1 MISVRRAFNRNTTT
15 KVLMCS
21 PIGGYWDDN
30 NQWVKNAAGP
40 AIAIQATPIPHGDRD
55 EGVFGEQLKANPEL
69 ERQPGFMK
77 FHSLVDMP
85 INSLLSVYGVTYFVT
100 QYANYSAA
108 GFYMTIASKVQ
119 NLVLTEGL
127 VTEMFN
133 EDGTALLTE
142 LGQLMIL
149 ETPPVNTLDVNGWP

>member
-21 PIGGYWDDN
+21 PVGGYWDDN
-30 NQWVKNAAGP
+30 NQWVKHATGP

-77 FHSLVDMP
+77 FHSLTEMP
-85 INSLLSVYGVTYFVT
+85 INSLLSVYGTTYFVT
-100 QYANYSAA
+100 QFANYSAA
-108 GFYMTIASKVQ
+108 GFYMVIASKVQ
-119 NLVLTEGL
+119 NLVLYEGL
-127 VTEMFN
+127 VTEIYT
-133 EDGTALLTE
+133 EDGSALITE
-142 LGQLMIL
+142 LGLLILM
-149 ETPPVNTLDVNGWP
+149 ETPVENPLAVSGWP

>member
-21 PIGGYWDDN
+21 PVGGYWDDN
-30 NQWVKNAAGP
+30 NQWIKNSTGP

-77 FHSLVDMP
+77 FHSKVNMP
-85 INSLLSVYGVTYFVT
+85 INSLLSVYGTTYFVT
-100 QYANYSAA
+100 QYADYSAS
-108 GFYMTIASKVQ
+108 GFYMVIASKVQ
-119 NLVLTEGL
+119 NLVLYEGL
-127 VTEMFN
+127 VTEIYT
-133 EDGTALLTE
+133 EDGKALVTE
-142 LGQLMIL
+142 LGQLIVL
-149 ETPPVNTLDVNGWP
+149 ETSPLNPLAVSGW

>member
-21 PIGGYWDDN
+21 PIGGYWDAD
-30 NQWVKNAAGP
+30 NQWVKNATGP
-40 AIAIQATPIPHGDRD
+40 ATAIYATPIPHGDRD

-77 FHSLVDMP
+77 FHSPTNMP
-85 INSLLSVYGVTYFVT
+85 INSLLSVYETTYFVT

-108 GFYMTIASKVQ
+108 GFYMVIASKVQ
-119 NLVLTEGL
+119 NLVLVEGL
-127 VTEMFN
+127 VTELFT
-133 EDGTALLTE
+133 EDGTSLITE
-142 LGQLMIL
+142 LGQLIIL
-149 ETPPVNTLDVNGWP
+149 ENPPVNDLNVSGWP